1 MRIGIAGAGMMG
13 EVHAAAWR
21 NVGAELVGCMSLR
34 QTQSQ
39 ELARRYGMVAY
50 GDYQELI
57 DHVDIVDI
65 CTPTSEHKPMVLQ
78 AAAAGKHV
86 ICEKPIALTMQ
97 DAKTM
102 IDACRQAGV
111 RLFIG
116 MVVRFFPQYRLAKE
130 LVDQGK
136 VGQIGVLRLK
146 RIAYPPMK
154 PVDNWFVDENRSGGM
169 VLDLMIHDFDYAR
182 WLAGEVDRVFARR
195 SQASSSPAQY
205 IQSIIRFKNGAF
217 ALIEGGWAYPPGV
230 FRTALD
236 VSGTD
241 GLMEWNSDQP
251 LPIQTYFP
259 SAPTSTKSVGL
270 PVAELTDDP
279 YTTEIRHAYEAILS
293 DAPFEVTVEDA
304 LEALRIA
311 LAARDSLA
319 SGKAVTL
326 VRAEGSV
333 DSLETPLS

>member
-1 MRIGIAGAGMMG
+1 
-13 EVHAAAWR
+13 
-21 NVGAELVGCMSLR
+21 
-34 QTQSQ
+34 
-39 ELARRYGMVAY
+39 
-50 GDYQELI
+50 
-57 DHVDIVDI
+57 
-65 CTPTSEHKPMVLQ
+65 
-78 AAAAGKHV
+78 
-86 ICEKPIALTMQ
+86 
-97 DAKTM
+97 M
-102 IDACRQAGV
+102 IDACTKSGV

-241 GLMEWNSDQP
+241 GLWNGIPINRSRSKLTSLPPRPRPNLLGYRSRSLPMTLTPQKFVMPTKLFFPTRLSRSRWRMPSKRFASRWQP
-251 LPIQTYFP
+251 EIHW
-259 SAPTSTKSVGL
+259 
-270 PVAELTDDP
+270 PVAK
-279 YTTEIRHAYEAILS
+279 R
-293 DAPFEVTVEDA
+293 
-304 LEALRIA
+304 
-311 LAARDSLA
+311 
-319 SGKAVTL
+319 
-326 VRAEGSV
+326 
-333 DSLETPLS
+333 